1 MSNEQKVRQL
11 TTSWARGEN
20 ARLSS
25 GLPIS
30 RLKRSVR
37 RIGDRWKPTV
47 LRGADPRQP
56 RRGRWRLRAG
66 LVAL

>member
-20 ARLSS
+20 ARLFS

-30 RLKRSVR
+30 RLKTLGEEDCAECRGHQSAE
-37 RIGDRWKPTV
+37 KPAFT
-47 LRGADPRQP
+47 ASH
-56 RRGRWRLRAG
+56 A
-66 LVAL
+66 A